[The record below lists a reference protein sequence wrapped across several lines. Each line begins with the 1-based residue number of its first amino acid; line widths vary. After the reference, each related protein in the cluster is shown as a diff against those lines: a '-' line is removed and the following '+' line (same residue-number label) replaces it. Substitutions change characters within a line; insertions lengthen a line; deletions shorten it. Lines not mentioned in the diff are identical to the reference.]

1 MSFEKFGK
9 ISYVAETKIRDF
21 MKYLEEGK
29 VAGTRCKKCQ
39 KVHFPPRA
47 DCDSC
52 LSSEME
58 WVELSGK
65 CKLVTYTTV
74 HFAPVSFRYDVPY
87 TLAVAQL
94 EEGPMVFAPLSK
106 DIKENEVKVGMNL
119 NLTPVNLVGGKVMYE
134 LRKP

>member
-9 ISYVAETKIRDF
+9 ISYVAETKVRDF

-29 VAGTRCKKCQ
+29 IAGTRCKKCQ

-58 WVELSGK
+58 WVEFGGK

-94 EEGPMVFAPLSK
+94 EEGPMVFAPISK
-106 DIKENEVKVGMNL
+106 DIKESEVKIGMDL
-119 NLTPVNLVGGKVMYE
+119 NLTPVKLIGGKVLYE

>member
-9 ISYVAETKIRDF
+9 ISYVAETKVRDF

-29 VAGTRCKKCQ
+29 IAGTRCRKCQ

-47 DCDSC
+47 DCDGC

-58 WVELSGK
+58 WVQLSGK
-65 CKLVTYTTV
+65 CKLVTHTTV

-94 EEGPMVFAPLSK
+94 EEGPMVFAPISK
-106 DIKENEVKVGMNL
+106 DIEENEVKIGMNL
-119 NLTPVNLVGGKVMYE
+119 NLTPVKLVGGKVMYE

>member
-9 ISYVAETKIRDF
+9 ISYVAETKVRDF

-58 WVELSGK
+58 WVKLSGK

-87 TLAVAQL
+87 ILAVAQL
-94 EEGPMVFAPLSK
+94 EEGPMVFAPMSK
-106 DIKENEVKVGMNL
+106 DIKESEVKAGMSL
-119 NLTPVNLVGGKVMYE
+119 NLTPVKLVGGKVLYE